1 MEFFDKLTKK
11 ASETYKGAAEKTGKI
26 AKEAKLKL
34 KISDNKSK
42 INDIYEE
49 IGKKV
54 YQKHASNEDICI
66 KQDLEEECARID
78 ELSAEIEGYHKEILE
93 LSNEKACT
101 NCGEHMSKD
110 AKFCPKC
117 GTEQPEIKEEPAKE
131 VEVIDE
137 NQEENVS
144 EESNTTESA
153 QEENQ
158 ENSENTD
165 SSEE

>member
-34 KISDNKSK
+34 KINDNKSK

-117 GTEQPEIKEEPAKE
+117 GTRFKPKWYHMYITIHLNGSRIAKCPNCGRKGFCE
-131 VEVIDE
+131 KKK
-137 NQEENVS
+137 
-144 EESNTTESA
+144 
-153 QEENQ
+153 
-158 ENSENTD
+158 
-165 SSEE
+165 

>member
-11 ASETYKGAAEKTGKI
+11 ASETYKGAAEKTGKL

-78 ELSAEIEGYHKEILE
+78 ELSAEIEGYHKQILE

-101 NCGEHMSKD
+101 NCGEHMAKD

-131 VEVIDE
+131 VEVIED
-137 NQEENVS
+137 NQEENVT
-144 EESNTTESA
+144 EESDTTESS
-153 QEENQ
+153 QEVNS
-158 ENSENTD
+158 ENSEN
-165 SSEE
+165 SEE

>member
-54 YQKHASNEDICI
+54 YQKHASNEDLCI
-66 KQDLEEECARID
+66 KQDLEEDCARID
-78 ELSAEIEGYHKEILE
+78 ELSAEIEGYHKQILE

-101 NCGEHMSKD
+101 NCGEHMAKD

-131 VEVIDE
+131 VEVIED

-144 EESNTTESA
+144 EESNTTEGA

-158 ENSENTD
+158 ENNENTD
-165 SSEE
+165 NSEE